1 MRIFWRTL
9 QRELQY
15 IIHSPRTLVVL
26 VGTPI
31 AIMLLLGYVYQAH
44 SVNHI
49 PTVILDYNHTSLS
62 RLVINAF
69 DSSDKFAVL
78 GTVDTEQEMQKFIE
92 EGKALAAV
100 VIPPDFHRDIKR
112 QKTAPVMLVVNGSNM
127 VISNSV
133 VTSAS
138 EIVTT
143 LSVGTSVKV
152 LEGKG
157 ILPDSAM
164 NTANLISLRPRIWYN
179 PTFNYSNF
187 LLLGL
192 LGAAVQQVILLY
204 TSVSIASEKNGGVVA
219 ELAKSLKEI
228 TCYVFGKLT
237 PYMVVNLI
245 TLNLTLFMLVRGFDI
260 PFRGD
265 WLTLGLLE
273 LSFVSGVAALGVFLS
288 IISKNDLEATQTAML
303 IAVPSFL
310 ISGYTWPLLSM
321 PQPVQIV
328 SNLLPLTHFVN
339 ALRDVAIMGVG
350 FSTVAND
357 IMALTALAV
366 LFIPLSI
373 IALRWHVH
381 RLNRRTTSDQAQ
393 MNISG

>member
-1 MRIFWRTL
+1 M
-9 QRELQY
+9 REL
-15 IIHSPRTLVVL
+15 ISIKSSPRTMIVL

-31 AIMLLLGYVYQAH
+31 LLLLLLGYVYQAH
-44 SVNHI
+44 VVNHI
-49 PTVILDYNHTSLS
+49 STVILDYNHTSLS
-62 RLVINAF
+62 RVVINAF
-69 DSSDKFAVL
+69 DTSDKFKVL
-78 GTVDTEQEMQKFIE
+78 GTVDTEQEMQKYIE

-112 QKTAPVMLVVNGSNM
+112 QKTAPVLVVVNGSNM
-127 VISNSV
+127 VIANSV

-157 ILPDSAM
+157 LLPDSAM

-204 TSVSIASEKNGGVVA
+204 TSISIVSEKEEGLVA
-219 ELAKSLKEI
+219 QLARSLKDL
-228 TCYVFGKLT
+228 TCYAFGKLT
-237 PYMVVNLI
+237 PYVVVNLV
-245 TLNLTLFMLVRGFDI
+245 TFNLTLLMLVHAFAI

-265 WLTLGLLE
+265 LLTLGLLE
-273 LSFVSGVAALGVFLS
+273 ISFVTGVAALGVFLS
-288 IISKNDLEATQTAML
+288 IISNNALEATQAAML

-310 ISGYTWPLLSM
+310 ISGYTWPLMAM
-321 PQPVQIV
+321 PKAIQVFANI
-328 SNLLPLTHFVN
+328 LPLTHFVN
-339 ALRDVAIMGVG
+339 ALREVAIMGVG
-350 FSTVAND
+350 LPVVAD
-357 IMALTALAV
+357 DVLAMAALAV

-373 IALRWHVH
+373 VALRWHVYS
-381 RLNRRTTSDQAQ
+381 LNKRATPHVSRS
-393 MNISG
+393 S